1 MKCDFPEFEETS
13 SRLGTPMDL
22 RGAPRPASD
31 DVNVT
36 DLARLDAPL
45 TDPATWSDAEL
56 TSSPPALLPPSPHL
70 SLPPSYPPPASLSP
84 SAPLPPPQAG
94 ATPRA
99 EAGTSQRS
107 ALEIDLALEILGAL
121 VADTHLRSEHWTLAL
136 KADRRHD
143 PRACLDDCLAVLAIA
158 PEDRPA
164 RLLGAKAA
172 RDLRLWDQASSLLGV
187 LLDEHQ
193 PPGPLDWERI
203 TAATVAGD
211 ERGVTASVARLGLD
225 PAAWQDPD
233 ALVLV
238 MLDGRALVARRVGPA
253 AAEVLSISA
262 GDRPQHVGDVVAF
275 DPLPL
280 GRGAAVG
287 LPTFRTLAILR
298 SGRRQAWI
306 ARGADPGFAAWEDA
320 VAELAGRDW
329 VLRRIPTQDAGHA
342 DALGVVALPAE
353 IEPAHVRQYLAEVT
367 RHWPQPVLWRS

>member
-1 MKCDFPEFEETS
+1 
-13 SRLGTPMDL
+13 MDL
-22 RGAPRPASD
+22 LGVPRPASD

-45 TDPATWSDAEL
+45 TDPDAWSDGEL

-107 ALEIDLALEILGAL
+107 ALEMDLALEMLGAL
-121 VADTHLRSEHWTLAL
+121 VADTHLRAEHWGLAL

-143 PRACLDDCLAVLAIA
+143 PRACLHDCLAVLAIA

-211 ERGVTASVARLGLD
+211 ERGVAASVARLDLD

-253 AAEVLSISA
+253 AAEVLSIAA

-280 GRGAAVG
+280 GRGAAGG

-298 SGRRQAWI
+298 SGRRQTWI

-329 VLRRIPTQDAGHA
+329 VLRRIPAQDAGHA